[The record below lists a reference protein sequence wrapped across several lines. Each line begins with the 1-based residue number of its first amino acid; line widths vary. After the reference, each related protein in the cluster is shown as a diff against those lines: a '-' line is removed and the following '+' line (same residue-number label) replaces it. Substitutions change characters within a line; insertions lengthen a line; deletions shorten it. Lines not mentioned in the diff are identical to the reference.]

1 MRPRYRKISKGDDR
15 LSNTNLYGNWWET
28 EVGSEILKK
37 KYFHDYENL
46 ENFLDRV
53 SGIFSTPELRSAV
66 RTAIID
72 ADFFPAGR
80 SLYAAGSKGKFHAS
94 MSNCYIMRMPEDNIE
109 DIFEVAKETARIFSM
124 GGGVGINI
132 SNLRPN
138 GSKVNNAAKTST
150 GAVSFM
156 EIFDSVGNVIGA
168 NNRRAAL
175 ILGLN
180 CSHPDIEE
188 FLDIKKNN
196 DKIQSANISILFDD
210 AFMEAVRDNKE
221 YQLKFTVKSTGEV
234 IEKTINARSFFLK
247 FAEAQY
253 DWAEPGALFI
263 DRVRKYN
270 LLSAYP
276 NYRIDIC
283 NPCAEYT
290 GSAYNACNL
299 GSINLYNMVKQ
310 PFTSEATID
319 YFKLEEAVEL
329 GVTALDEIL
338 DYGYDSQPLE
348 ANRDAIDDYRAIGLG
363 VFGLADTLIALGIR
377 YGSEESIAVVN
388 NVMDS
393 IVKAAVQT
401 SALLAKDKGTF
412 GKYNWDYISQAEFM
426 HTAIDKYTYELVR
439 KHGLRN
445 GSLLSIAPT
454 GSIST
459 MCGISGG
466 LEPLFALSYERTTHA
481 LEKTGKKFKVFAK
494 SIEHLF
500 KSSHPWGI
508 ESFNADDFKVDH
520 PYAVTTHDIDPFDR
534 IDVQAVIQEHVDN
547 AISSTVNLKNDAT
560 VQQVFDAYVYAWG
573 SGCKGLTIF
582 RDGCKRNAI
591 LVTSD
596 KPKTELKK
604 LNSISPIKRGN
615 IKRINGSTIVGHTA
629 CSPKLYTT
637 VNVKDGDVFE
647 VFTNVTNGC
656 KSNISSITKLISLAL
671 RSGIKVDEIVE
682 ELKSSQ
688 CPACGVLRQQ
698 GRKDIS
704 NSCGACIGEAI
715 ELAYEDIGIPIEEKP
730 KENLLVCP
738 ECGEPG
744 LIPTG
749 KCFNCAK
756 CGWSRCE

>member
-1 MRPRYRKISKGDDR
+1 M
-15 LSNTNLYGNWWET
+15 SNTNMYGNWWET

-37 KYFHDYENL
+37 KYFHEHENL
-46 ENFLDRV
+46 EEFLSRV
-53 SGIFSTPELRSAV
+53 SGVFSTPGLQQKVRS
-66 RTAIID
+66 AIID

-80 SLYAAGSKGKFHAS
+80 SLYGAGSKGKFHAS

-109 DIFEVAKETARIFSM
+109 DIFDVAKETARIFSM

-138 GSKVNNAAKTST
+138 GSKVSNAARTST

-210 AFMEAVRDNKE
+210 AFMEAVRDSRE
-221 YQLKFTVKSTGEV
+221 YQLKFTVGSTGEV
-234 IEKTINARSFFLK
+234 IEKTIDARAFFLK

-263 DRVRKYN
+263 DRVREYN

-276 NYRIDIC
+276 DYRIDIC

-310 PFTSEATID
+310 PFTAEATID
-319 YFKLEEAVEL
+319 YFKLEEVVEL

-338 DYGYDSQPLE
+338 DYGYDSQPLD
-348 ANRDAIDDYRAIGLG
+348 ANRRAIDDYRAIGLG
-363 VFGLADTLIALGIR
+363 VFGLADMLIALGIR

-393 IVKAAVQT
+393 IAKAAVQT

-412 GKYNWDYISQAEFM
+412 GKYNWEYISQSEFM
-426 HTAIDKYTYELVR
+426 HTAIDKYTYELVK

-466 LEPLFALSYERTTHA
+466 LEPLFAVSYDRTTHA
-481 LEKTGKKFKVFAK
+481 LEKTGQKFKVYAK
-494 SIEHLF
+494 SVEHLM
-500 KSSHPWGI
+500 KTTGQSY
-508 ESFNADDFKVDH
+508 DTL
-520 PYAVTTHDIDPFDR
+520 PYIVITHDIDPFER
-534 IDVQAVIQEHVDN
+534 VKLQATIQKYVDN

-560 VQQVFDAYVYAWG
+560 VQQVFDTYVYAWE

-591 LVTSD
+591 LTTTTA
-596 KPKTELKK
+596 KPEQNLRK

-629 CSPKLYTT
+629 CAPKIYTT
-637 VNVKDGDVFE
+637 VNVKDGDIFE
-647 VFTNVTNGC
+647 VFTNTDKGC
-656 KSNISSITKLISLAL
+656 KSNISTITKLISLAL
-671 RSGIKVDEIVE
+671 RSGVKVEEIIG

-688 CPACGVLRQQ
+688 CPACSVLRQQ
-698 GRKDIS
+698 GNKQVS

-715 ELAYEDIGIPIEEKP
+715 EQAYGGTQDTT
-730 KENLLVCP
+730 ENLLICP

-744 LIPTG
+744 LVPTG

>member
-1 MRPRYRKISKGDDR
+1 M
-15 LSNTNLYGNWWET
+15 SNTNLYGNWWET

-37 KYFHDYENL
+37 KYFHDLENL

-53 SGIFSTPELRSAV
+53 SGVFSTPELQAKV
-66 RTAIID
+66 RKAIVD

-80 SLYAAGSKGKFHAS
+80 SLYAAGSKGKFNAS

-175 ILGLN
+175 IIGLN

-188 FLDIKKNN
+188 FLDVKKNN

-210 AFMEAVRDNKE
+210 EFMECVKKNEFYD
-221 YQLKFTVKSTGEV
+221 LVFIVKSTGE
-234 IEKTINARSFFLK
+234 IIKKTIAARDFFMK
-247 FAEAQY
+247 FCEAQY

-270 LLSAYP
+270 LLSGYP
-276 NYRIDIC
+276 EEDYRIDIC

-310 PFTSEATID
+310 PFTQDASFD
-319 YFKLEEAVEL
+319 VVKFKSAVKL

-338 DYGYDSQPLE
+338 DYGYESQPLD
-348 ANRDAIDDYRAIGLG
+348 ANRRAIDDYRAIGLG
-363 VFGLADTLIALGIR
+363 IFGLADMLIAMGIR
-377 YGSEESIAVVN
+377 YGSQESIDLLETISE
-388 NVMDS
+388 VMLRT
-393 IVKAAVQT
+393 ALET
-401 SALLAKDKGTF
+401 SCGLAETKGAF
-412 GKYNWDYISQAEFM
+412 GKYNWDYLKKSPLIQQYEGSELWFDIQEF
-426 HTAIDKYTYELVR
+426 
-439 KHGLRN
+439 GLRN
-445 GSLLSIAPT
+445 ASLLSIAPT

-481 LEKTGKKFKVFAK
+481 LEKTGRKFKVYPK
-494 SIEHLF
+494 SIEHLMERYGF
-500 KSSHPWGI
+500 EDNDI
-508 ESFNADDFKVDH
+508 YILDEF
-520 PYAVTTHDIDPFDR
+520 PYVIASHDILPIER
-534 IDVQAVIQEHVDN
+534 VKLQATIQGYVDN
-547 AISSTVNLKNDAT
+547 AISSTVNLKHDAT
-560 VQQVFDAYVYAWG
+560 VQDVFDTYVAAWE
-573 SGCKGLTIF
+573 SGCKGLTVF

-591 LVTSD
+591 LTTSTA
-596 KPKTELKK
+596 KPEPSIKK

-671 RSGIKVDEIVE
+671 RSGIKVDEVIH
-682 ELKSSQ
+682 ELKSSV
-688 CPACGVLRQQ
+688 CPACSVLKQQ
-698 GRKDIS
+698 GKENIS
-704 NSCGACIGEAI
+704 SSCGACIGEAI
-715 ELAYEDIGIPIEEKP
+715 ELVYGNTQEGT
-730 KENLLVCP
+730 NGLLACP
-738 ECGEPG
+738 SCGELTLRPE
-744 LIPTG
+744 G
-749 KCFNCAK
+749 KCFNCSNCGYSK
-756 CGWSRCE
+756 CD